1 VTRHRVVAVGVLV
14 FLAICRGAFGVPA
27 YSVSGV
33 PGYSSRSLPAQ
44 SVLDDKLAEPPFA
57 KFYQGVRAC
66 LNGTSPEC
74 LTQFLD
80 ATFVFQPWWQ
90 PGDARI
96 PRAEFARFAHGVKP
110 PGARQTLWQMIAATF
125 SGGRVRE
132 LDGGVLFYG
141 DDIECRAYELRDA
154 YTLTHCDGRE

>member
-1 VTRHRVVAVGVLV
+1 MAAPVRRLQPHRVAV
-14 FLAICRGAFGVPA
+14 I
-27 YSVSGV
+27 VSALLFV
-33 PGYSSRSLPAQ
+33 SSAAAAQ
-44 SVLDDKLAEPPFA
+44 GVLDDKLAERPFA

-66 LNGTSPEC
+66 LKGTSPEC

-110 PGARQTLWQMIAATF
+110 PGAKQTLWQMVAGTL
-125 SGGRVRE
+125 SRGRVRE
-132 LDGGVLFYG
+132 LDGGLLFYS
-141 DDIECRAYELRDA
+141 DDVECRAYELRDA
-154 YTLTHCDGRE
+154 YTITHCDARD